1 MERRLK
7 KIFADVFLVDPNLI
21 EDSTGKN
28 SLDEWDSLGHLNLI
42 TSIEEE
48 FQIIFTEEQI
58 IEMLNFKLVCL
69 ITKEAIDQKDQL
81 PQIIKNIIIDEVKFI
96 KGNGIF
102 LREPRYSDLDSNWY
116 NWLNDQEVTK
126 IQNKGIFPN
135 TYNKHLEYFKNH
147 FKKSKEKI
155 TTLCGKNRI
164 MYFKLDEK
172 YNLEEYDQIHVFGNS
187 EGDREMINIS
197 TNKYFK

>member
-21 EDSTGKN
+21 EDSTDKN

-69 ITKEAIDQKDQL
+69 ITKEAIDQKD
-81 PQIIKNIIIDEVKFI
+81 
-96 KGNGIF
+96 
-102 LREPRYSDLDSNWY
+102 
-116 NWLNDQEVTK
+116 
-126 IQNKGIFPN
+126 
-135 TYNKHLEYFKNH
+135 
-147 FKKSKEKI
+147 
-155 TTLCGKNRI
+155 
-164 MYFKLDEK
+164 
-172 YNLEEYDQIHVFGNS
+172 
-187 EGDREMINIS
+187 
-197 TNKYFK
+197 

>member
-21 EDSTGKN
+21 EDSTDKH

-69 ITKEAIDQKDQL
+69 ITKEAIDQKD
-81 PQIIKNIIIDEVKFI
+81 
-96 KGNGIF
+96 
-102 LREPRYSDLDSNWY
+102 
-116 NWLNDQEVTK
+116 
-126 IQNKGIFPN
+126 
-135 TYNKHLEYFKNH
+135 
-147 FKKSKEKI
+147 
-155 TTLCGKNRI
+155 
-164 MYFKLDEK
+164 
-172 YNLEEYDQIHVFGNS
+172 
-187 EGDREMINIS
+187 
-197 TNKYFK
+197 